1 MTVVADGFFNI
12 DKPAGMT
19 SMEVVRQV
27 KRLCSQRH
35 VGHGG
40 TLDPEATG
48 VLPICLGQ
56 ATRLMQFVVDGEK
69 EYLGV
74 IRLGIATDT
83 YDATGQVTEE
93 RGFSHVTLDS
103 LTKAL
108 DSLRGTIQQT
118 PPMYSALKQQGRRLH
133 ELARAGIEV
142 ARAPRT
148 VEVSQLDLVH
158 WDSPMVTLSIR
169 CSRGVYIRSLAH
181 DLGQLLGCGAHL
193 AQLRRLRTGP
203 FHVDQAVTLERLRE
217 ALQDGSLASLLYP
230 PDYALLNRGAVVLR
244 VADERQVLSGQSV
257 ALSPR
262 THYAEHMEM
271 RRAYSADG
279 RFVALVRFNRTL
291 RMWQPFKVFHL
302 VTPSPYR
309 PADDNSLPQAD
320 QGSNSLGDGQ
330 KPN

>member
-1 MTVVADGFFNI
+1 MTVATDGFFNI
-12 DKPAGMT
+12 DKPPGMT
-19 SMEVVRQV
+19 SMEAVRQV

-48 VLPICLGQ
+48 VLPVCMGQ

-69 EYLGV
+69 EYV
-74 IRLGIATDT
+74 ATVHLGIATDT
-83 YDATGQVTEE
+83 YDATGQVTAECD
-93 RGFSHVTLDS
+93 FSHVTLES
-103 LTKAL
+103 LSDVL
-108 DSLRGTIQQT
+108 NSLRGTIQQT

-142 ARAPRT
+142 ERAPRT
-148 VEVSQLDLVH
+148 VEVSQLDLVE
-158 WDSPMVTLSIR
+158 WDSPRVTLSIR

-203 FHVDQAVTLERLRE
+203 FHVDQTVTLERLKE
-217 ALQDGSLASLLYP
+217 AVQDGAWASLLYP
-230 PDYALLNRGAVVLR
+230 PDYAVLNRGAVVLR

-262 THYAEHMEM
+262 THYAEHLEM
-271 RRAYSADG
+271 RRAYSTDG

-291 RMWQPFKVFHL
+291 RTWQPFKVFHL
-302 VTPSPYR
+302 ATPSPYR
-309 PADDNSLPQAD
+309 PAEESNLPQAD
-320 QGSNSLGDGQ
+320 QSPSSFGDEQ
-330 KPN
+330 LLN

>member
-1 MTVVADGFFNI
+1 MMVATDGFFNI
-12 DKPAGMT
+12 DKPTGMT

-69 EYLGV
+69 EYVAV

-93 RGFSHVTLDS
+93 REFSHVTLDS
-103 LTKAL
+103 LTEAL

-158 WDSPMVTLSIR
+158 WDSPMVNLSIR

-217 ALQDGSLASLLYP
+217 ALQDGSWASLLYP
-230 PDYALLNRGAVVLR
+230 PDYALLNRSAVVLR

-291 RMWQPFKVFHL
+291 RTWQPFKVFHL
-302 VTPSPYR
+302 ATPSLYK
-309 PADDNSLPQAD
+309 PADDNGLPQAD
-320 QGSNSLGDGQ
+320 QGPNSPEYGQ